1 MTSKKAQAGSFC
13 SFGEESPS
21 ELCSVES
28 FCLDRY
34 LSDFRDRP
42 VQERLLE
49 NSDNDPQN
57 ISIKDLEDFMSFQS
71 PPDLDILRSK
81 GPFER

>member
-1 MTSKKAQAGSFC
+1 MSSGTQAGSFS
-13 SFGEESPS
+13 SFGDSPS
-21 ELCSVES
+21 EPCSES

-49 NSDNDPQN
+49 NSDNDPQD
-57 ISIKDLEDFMSFQS
+57 ISIEDLENFMSLHC
-71 PPDLDILRSK
+71 PADLETLMSK
-81 GPFER
+81 GPFEQ

>member
-1 MTSKKAQAGSFC
+1 MSSAKAQAGSFG

-21 ELCSVES
+21 EPCSVES

-42 VQERLLE
+42 IQERLLE

-57 ISIKDLEDFMSFQS
+57 ISIEDLVDFMSLQG
-71 PPDLDILRSK
+71 PPDLDILRSR